1 MTYDRADQGPVRRDA
16 RPLATPYTPMRGYDA
31 GAARLAACLP
41 LLGTA
46 LIVVSAVLLRA

>member
-1 MTYDRADQGPVRRDA
+1 MAYERTDHGPVLRDA

-46 LIVVSAVLLRA
+46 LVLLSAVLGRA